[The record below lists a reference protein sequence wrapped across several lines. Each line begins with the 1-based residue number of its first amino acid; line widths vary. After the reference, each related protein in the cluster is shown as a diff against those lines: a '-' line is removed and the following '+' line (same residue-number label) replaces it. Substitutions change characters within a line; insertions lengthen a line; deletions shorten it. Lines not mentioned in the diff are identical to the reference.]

1 MFEIEWYTSAF
12 GLCRLCQC
20 IGWKLTY
27 CKGNTEYLVV
37 ASKEIGPEINVD
49 TTKYKV
55 ISRDQNGGRGHSMEI
70 HNSSFERV
78 KELKYLETS
87 LTNQNSIEEEIRSR
101 LKSGNACYNSVQN
114 FMSSSFLSKNTKIK
128 MYRTIILPVVL
139 FGCETW
145 LLTLREECWLRVFWN
160 RVLRRMFG
168 PKRVEVTGEW

>member
-1 MFEIEWYTSAF
+1 
-12 GLCRLCQC
+12 
-20 IGWKLTY
+20 
-27 CKGNTEYLVV
+27 
-37 ASKEIGPEINVD
+37 
-49 TTKYKV
+49 
-55 ISRDQNGGRGHSMEI
+55 MEI